1 RVQVVGGAMTE
12 REARLQTFEREAL
25 AHVDALLRTAERVA
39 GSGLDA
45 EDIVQETFLRGWR
58 YFDTFEAGTNCRAWL
73 FQIMFN
79 VVKSKRRDLTRR
91 AETSLE
97 DEIDDAF
104 QPGNVILFDP
114 ARRIEGSEVLEA
126 ASLLSEEH
134 RAVLF
139 LVAVEEFTYREAAEI
154 LDVPVG
160 TVMSRLHRARHELR
174 RLLMTNPSGVRVF
187 NQ

>member
-1 RVQVVGGAMTE
+1 MSEQ
-12 REARLQTFEREAL
+12 EARLQAFEREAL
-25 AHVDALLRTAERVA
+25 AHLDSLHRTSGRVA

-45 EDIVQETFLRGWR
+45 EDVVQETFLRAWR

-79 VVKSKRRDLTRR
+79 VIRSRRRNLARR
-91 AETSLE
+91 PETSLE

-104 QPGNVILFDP
+104 QPGNVIVFDP

-139 LVAVEEFTYREAAEI
+139 LIAVEEFTYREAAEI

-174 RLLMTNPSGVRVF
+174 RLLMTNRSGLRVF